1 MNILKLL
8 LILVAII
15 HQGSCRSKG
24 VKRDEICDDVSADT
38 LTIKDDPDSCGRF
51 IVCCGQVAQNFKCFN
66 DKVWGNGTS
75 TCLSCEEQQEE
86 ESYYDDDEEYKRT
99 TKKKFTYKQTKKSTV
114 PMTRKYGIRTKKPGP
129 SISTISEM
137 QTTKINDFTISFES
151 KYLLCNVIVE
161 TIV

>member
-8 LILVAII
+8 FILVAII

-24 VKRDEICDDVSADT
+24 VKRDQICDDVSADT

-51 IVCCGQVAQNFKCFN
+51 IVCCGQIAQRFKCFN

-86 ESYYDDDEEYKRT
+86 ESYYYDDDENKRT
-99 TKKKFTYKQTKKSTV
+99 TKKKFTYRQTKKVTK
-114 PMTRKYGIRTKKPGP
+114 PITRKYGARTTKKPGP
-129 SISTISEM
+129 TITISE
-137 QTTKINDFTISFES
+137 QQSTDLNDFTVTFTS
-151 KYLLCNVIVE
+151 KYLIPIQL
-161 TIV
+161 TIEL